1 MSTRPSTP
9 RRAYLNTVHYTYGG
23 DYNQY
28 DASDNNFNCNG
39 IIGPDRQLNP
49 HAYEVAHQYQSIWAE
64 PVDLQHGQL
73 SVYNEHFF
81 TDLSDVS
88 MQWQLL
94 VDGEV
99 ADKGEVSELNC
110 GPQQRVNV
118 TLPYQLRDISGAGDI
133 YLNVCFVLKRSQPL
147 MQRGQVV
154 AYNQL
159 TVLESPR
166 HQVATR
172 ATTGKAV
179 KVVNKKNEPAIT
191 LSGRHFSVQFDRKT
205 GFMTQY
211 VADGKNLLAA
221 GGSLKPNFWRAVN
234 DNDMGAGVQRK
245 YAVWRNPALN
255 LVSLTVNN
263 KLKSVRAEYDMP
275 DVKARLVLNYVVRPD
290 GSIDVTEQL
299 TADKSADVPPM
310 FRFGMVM
317 QLPYQ
322 MDNSEFYGRGPIENY
337 ADRKSSQTMGI
348 YRLTADEQF
357 FPYIRPQ
364 ETGTKSDMRWWNQ
377 TDRTGEGL
385 RVMADAPFYASAL
398 HYDIQTLDEGMDKAQ
413 RHSPDVKKSAFTN
426 LYIDLEHAG
435 VGGVN
440 SWDMNAIALPQYR
453 VNYGDKT
460 FNFTLSPVR

>member
-1 MSTRPSTP
+1 
-9 RRAYLNTVHYTYGG
+9 
-23 DYNQY
+23 
-28 DASDNNFNCNG
+28 
-39 IIGPDRQLNP
+39 
-49 HAYEVAHQYQSIWAE
+49 
-64 PVDLQHGQL
+64 
-73 SVYNEHFF
+73 
-81 TDLSDVS
+81 
-88 MQWQLL
+88 
-94 VDGEV
+94 
-99 ADKGEVSELNC
+99 
-110 GPQQRVNV
+110 
-118 TLPYQLRDISGAGDI
+118 
-133 YLNVCFVLKRSQPL
+133 
-147 MQRGQVV
+147 
-154 AYNQL
+154 
-159 TVLESPR
+159 
-166 HQVATR
+166 
-172 ATTGKAV
+172 
-179 KVVNKKNEPAIT
+179 
-191 LSGRHFSVQFDRKT
+191 
-205 GFMTQY
+205 
-211 VADGKNLLAA
+211 
-221 GGSLKPNFWRAVN
+221 
-234 DNDMGAGVQRK
+234 
-245 YAVWRNPALN
+245 
-255 LVSLTVNN
+255 
-263 KLKSVRAEYDMP
+263 
-275 DVKARLVLNYVVRPD
+275 
-290 GSIDVTEQL
+290 
-299 TADKSADVPPM
+299 M

-364 ETGTKSDMRWWNQ
+364 ETGTKSDMHWWNQ